1 MNIAIHKKNLEAGI
15 SIMIHLEITI
25 YPLQSKA
32 HIKQGLYT
40 RELGKNT
47 WFRRITNIE
56 YFKV

>member
-1 MNIAIHKKNLEAGI
+1 
-15 SIMIHLEITI
+15 MIHLEITI

-47 WFRRITNIE
+47 RVRRITKIE
-56 YFKV
+56 YLKFKTNSNR